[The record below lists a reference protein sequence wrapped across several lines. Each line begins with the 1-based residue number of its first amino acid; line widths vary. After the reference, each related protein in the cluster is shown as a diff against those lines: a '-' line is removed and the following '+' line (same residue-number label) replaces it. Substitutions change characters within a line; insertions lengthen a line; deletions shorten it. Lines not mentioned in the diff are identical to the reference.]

1 MQNKT
6 QVSTHVYVSICV
18 YIWPKR
24 TSLPG
29 NSGSIAKMN
38 IDFIQ
43 MPVNNWGPFG
53 VHLVR
58 HFVPERK
65 NFKEAF
71 GAQEM
76 RE

>member
-6 QVSTHVYVSICV
+6 QISTHVYVSICV

-43 MPVNNWGPFG
+43 MPVNN
-53 VHLVR
+53 
-58 HFVPERK
+58 
-65 NFKEAF
+65 
-71 GAQEM
+71 
-76 RE
+76 